1 MSLALSV
8 QYYFISNSFQF
19 LTKIQS
25 IYICHLVGLSGSFQD
40 HWWVRLPNL
49 SSNWKLLTSSM
60 HVSNVTLFQAIT
72 GSKNPNQGLDRI
84 DINYKLLT
92 LDELDVDTK
101 GSIHYIFPSLFNKLE
116 GSTCET
122 RINVFYFTSKVLF
135 VLEMIKF

>member
-1 MSLALSV
+1 
-8 QYYFISNSFQF
+8 
-19 LTKIQS
+19 
-25 IYICHLVGLSGSFQD
+25 
-40 HWWVRLPNL
+40 
-49 SSNWKLLTSSM
+49 M
-60 HVSNVTLFQAIT
+60 HVSNVTLFQAIS
-72 GSKNPNQGLDRI
+72 GSKNPNQGMDRI